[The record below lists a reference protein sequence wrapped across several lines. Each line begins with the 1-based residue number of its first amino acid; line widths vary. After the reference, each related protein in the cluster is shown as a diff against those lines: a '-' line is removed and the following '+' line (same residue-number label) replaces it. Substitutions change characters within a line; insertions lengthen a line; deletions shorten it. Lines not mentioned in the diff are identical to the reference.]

1 MTEYYDME
9 LCYVRLMSG
18 LFFFN
23 KEDLEYKIVEVSR
36 ALL

>member
-1 MTEYYDME
+1 MTEYYDIE
-9 LCYVRLMSG
+9 LCSVSLMSA

-23 KEDLEYKIVEVSR
+23 KEDLEYKIVELSR